1 MVSRARQSREK
12 VPPRSTSPR
21 SASVFSAP
29 CLTPLG
35 REPHRR
41 RLNAVMVTG
50 ADAACLGGGL
60 GGREL
65 AFTAVAARVA
75 FRGLE
80 P

>member
-1 MVSRARQSREK
+1 MA
-12 VPPRSTSPR
+12 
-21 SASVFSAP
+21 A
-29 CLTPLG
+29 
-35 REPHRR
+35 
-41 RLNAVMVTG
+41 G